1 MAEEKVTL
9 REVVFDKMNAI
20 ECAFQRQEHLD
31 PKYRPIIEDQMAWIS
46 KMWRIVSED
55 DREWIE
61 CARFA
66 MEEKLPWK

>member
-31 PKYRPIIEDQMAWIS
+31 PKYIPIIEDQMAWIS